1 MIFLLDNLKGES
13 GKNKSDMKTIILT
26 PPPQKKSLVCIPLLL
41 VLVFLLIKEQEK

>member
-26 PPPQKKSLVCIPLLL
+26 PPKKKPHMYTFITIAGISAD
-41 VLVFLLIKEQEK
+41 

>member
-26 PPPQKKSLVCIPLLL
+26 PPPKKKKPRMYTFITSPGISAD
-41 VLVFLLIKEQEK
+41 

>member
-26 PPPQKKSLVCIPLLL
+26 PPPKKKPHMYTFITSPGISAD
-41 VLVFLLIKEQEK
+41 

>member
-26 PPPQKKSLVCIPLLL
+26 PPQKKNLICIPLLL
-41 VLVFLLIKEQEK
+41 LLVFLLIKEQEK

>member
-26 PPPQKKSLVCIPLLL
+26 PPQKKKPHMYTFITIAGISAD
-41 VLVFLLIKEQEK
+41 

>member
-26 PPPQKKSLVCIPLLL
+26 PPPEKKPRMYTFITIPG
-41 VLVFLLIKEQEK
+41 ISAD